1 MNVRPE
7 GVFFVCKNLE
17 VTPMNNTIPFHPAAH
32 APQIT
37 VDVNILSM
45 LKQAASRLTEM
56 ASENVYLAAIGPDME
71 LTIIVEEDAPS
82 ILPCFD
88 EDDALIAV
96 KGAPLFI
103 SYNPAQ
109 VLKMGGKHYLTG
121 PVIFYRTDG
130 HSTIV
135 SLTVEDPGQCDG
147 QSGYGVTTLDAV
159 VESIVC
165 MKFEE
170 ILECSK
176 SNLLEEMRRKDLD
189 AAKKETTRWKE
200 EVQTK
205 VDEQDA
211 LKKEMIRV
219 IQGTSG
225 LDREMIQQMVNE
237 NKEALLT
244 AQTNLADSEKKLKEI
259 EEQNQKAERNCSD
272 LFTWASTYKGASF
285 ERRQAILKQFI
296 KEVRVGRDYNIEIVL
311 NVPLDEFEEFK
322 RHAASAGRGK
332 NQKNKSQNPQ
342 KVGRCTSNAGIV
354 VLDKTAGETVS
365 IVPKNAA
372 HAILRC

>member
-1 MNVRPE
+1 MARYLSRADLSRIAGKYIDQYYTRFGISKNAPEPIDPERLASAVLGLNV
-7 GVFFVCKNLE
+7 K
-17 VTPMNNTIPFHPAAH
+17 
-32 APQIT
+32 
-37 VDVNILSM
+37 M
-45 LKQAASRLTEM
+45 L
-56 ASENVYLAAIGPDME
+56 
-71 LTIIVEEDAPS
+71 
-82 ILPCFD
+82 
-88 EDDALIAV
+88 
-96 KGAPLFI
+96 PLC
-103 SYNPAQ
+103 SDGS
-109 VLKMGGKHYLTG
+109 VLG
-121 PVIFYRTDG
+121 
-130 HSTIV
+130 
-135 SLTVEDPGQCDG
+135 LTVFQRCGFTVTLGDPGQCDG

-189 AAKKETTRWKE
+189 AAKKEATRWKE

-354 VLDKTAGETVS
+354 VLDKTAGETIS